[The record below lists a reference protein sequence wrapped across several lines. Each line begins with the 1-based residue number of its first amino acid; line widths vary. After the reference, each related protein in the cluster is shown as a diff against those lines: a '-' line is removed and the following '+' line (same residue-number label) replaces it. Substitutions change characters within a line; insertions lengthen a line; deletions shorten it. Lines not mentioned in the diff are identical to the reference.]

1 VAANGLIAD
10 AEVDHTALGAGLVT
24 RPLILET
31 AFQAAGLHCM
41 AVEAKMA
48 LPERV
53 DSIRWMG
60 QATDGDMLGVMVQ
73 VREDGCY
80 DIDIDGPSGAVLRVR
95 GFRMVVTGP
104 LSDPD
109 RFEVPEDGWPVVLK
123 GAAVTPVKS
132 TGSEALAHPY
142 EAMAARWGNARGERI
157 LDEER
162 VWLSARGRP
171 RRIRDRLAGQ
181 TAARAAVRALT
192 QWDADDFSVERDSD
206 GAPEVVSCHSLP
218 VAVSLTHSDGG
229 ALAVAGVGSG
239 RLGIDAE
246 PIVLRSPAFTR
257 AWLTP
262 SEQRRDAASALAVT
276 RAWCAKEAVLK
287 ALGTGLRLHPR
298 SVEVR
303 EVVGRRL
310 HISLTGDAAERF
322 AELGGC
328 AIVCT
333 WAVVERVV
341 VVVAS
346 LHSKN
351 SDSHAVH
358 FLQTQRHAG

>member
-1 VAANGLIAD
+1 
-10 AEVDHTALGAGLVT
+10 
-24 RPLILET
+24 
-31 AFQAAGLHCM
+31 M
-41 AVEAKMA
+41 
-48 LPERV
+48 
-53 DSIRWMG
+53 
-60 QATDGDMLGVMVQ
+60 
-73 VREDGCY
+73 
-80 DIDIDGPSGAVLRVR
+80 
-95 GFRMVVTGP
+95 
-104 LSDPD
+104 
-109 RFEVPEDGWPVVLK
+109 
-123 GAAVTPVKS
+123 
-132 TGSEALAHPY
+132 
-142 EAMAARWGNARGERI
+142 
-157 LDEER
+157 
-162 VWLSARGRP
+162 
-171 RRIRDRLAGQ
+171 
-181 TAARAAVRALT
+181 
-192 QWDADDFSVERDSD
+192 ERDSD
-206 GAPEVVSCHSLP
+206 GAPEVLSCHALP

-322 AELGGC
+322 AELGGR

-351 SDSHAVH
+351 CDSNAVH